1 MLKFIYLYFLYVYYE
16 SSYDKS
22 LKDYGSKFDAYMG
35 TNLVF
40 FASPSIAISTLIFD
54 ALGSDFGRIVLFDT
68 YKGRVTI
75 AAMIGIL
82 LSFLPMYFIKA
93 TELTFPEIEIIVRK
107 HPFFARRSVIKLVFP
122 LVLEL
127 LICISYFFIY
137 KGWHF
142 DFSL

>member
-16 SSYDKS
+16 SSYDES
-22 LKDYGSKFDAYMG
+22 VKDYGSKFDAYLG
-35 TNLVF
+35 TNLVI
-40 FASPSIAISTLIFD
+40 FASPAIAISTLIFD
-54 ALGSDFGRIVLFDT
+54 ALGSDFGRIVLFES

-75 AAMIGIL
+75 AALIGIL

-93 TELTFPEIEIIVRK
+93 TQLTFQEIEAIVRE

-127 LICISYFFIY
+127 LIITSYFFIY

-142 DFSL
+142 